1 MRGIRREGQPST
13 ADGRL
18 VPLAAMYG
26 VELRAG
32 MWFAQQQGARDVV
45 LLGAGFSKAVSCQFP
60 LIKDL
65 GQYALDEAGIP
76 QCERPEEGTG
86 FEAWLSRIGEDQPY
100 RSVEENLVARRLFVQ
115 MSTAIAG
122 VMRTRQREALREEPL
137 YWLDDLISILHA
149 RQATVLSFNYDN
161 VVECAVD
168 GHCLT
173 DRTDGWNGRAVT
185 SHDIVDRLPP
195 LPPAILQ
202 EELPIEWTVGDQLK
216 DRPPSP
222 RRDADQVARSLRLL
236 KLHGSL
242 SWYWSPDDETG
253 VTLHRWWPPG
263 TFGDLLPEDE
273 EARLRALPGRVPFI
287 VPPTATKSS
296 YLTNLVVREIWGRAR
311 TALAEA
317 ERLIV
322 IGYSVPPEDQVASGM
337 LADALRGRE
346 VEVAIVDPCVE
357 QVKDRLRRLG
367 VGRTAVSFGGPS
379 CVEEFVGWY
388 RDKQATAVV
397 ESLRDWADRSYP
409 GDVSSERGSLEHG
422 NVGLEGQVH
431 VDWGRCD
438 GASRG
443 RQGALLGHAYQVDLE
458 ALENPNAEG
467 DLRVPVVAWGEPGTS
482 DQSQVP
488 TLLRRL
494 SGAGQVRRLVVQVS
508 DQDFPVVDYVIGN
521 PPWRDAQGDVFDPSN
536 HLTLVPSGHPRP

>member
-1 MRGIRREGQPST
+1 
-13 ADGRL
+13 
-18 VPLAAMYG
+18 MYG

-65 GQYALDEAGIP
+65 GQYAPDEAGIP

-397 ESLRDWADRSYP
+397 ESLRDWAANP
-409 GDVSSERGSLEHG
+409 GLEPGSTGGESSERDGS
-422 NVGLEGQVH
+422 GLQGQVH

-438 GASRG
+438 RAKCRGQYAAFRHSGA
-443 RQGALLGHAYQVDLE
+443 VDLNGIE
-458 ALENPNAEG
+458 DRAGGE
-467 DLRVPVVAWGEPGTS
+467 DLWVPLVAPGTPATV
-482 DQSQVP
+482 DQSQLP
-488 TLLRRL
+488 TLLRHL
-494 SGAGQVRRLVVQVS
+494 SVRNQVRRLIVQDTS
-508 DQDFPVVDYVIGN
+508 GQGFSVVDYLVSS
-521 PPWRDAQGDVFDPSN
+521 PSSDVQGRIMDPSR
-536 HLTLVPSGHPRP
+536 HLTLVPSGHPKR